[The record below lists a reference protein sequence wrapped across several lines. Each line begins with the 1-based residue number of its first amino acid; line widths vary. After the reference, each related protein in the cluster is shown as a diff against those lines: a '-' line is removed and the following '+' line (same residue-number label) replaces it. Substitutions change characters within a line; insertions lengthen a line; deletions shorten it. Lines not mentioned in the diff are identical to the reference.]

1 MKHRNP
7 LAARQAT
14 STSYLIL
21 ILFFALT
28 IALPYD
34 GNAQKK
40 KKRKKQM
47 ATVVATAKSYIG
59 TPYLY
64 GGMSRSGIDCSA
76 LIYNSYKAAGISIPR
91 TAEAQSK
98 DSKSS
103 KRFKDKDLSSIRV
116 GDVVFFK
123 FKEKRSKWWHS
134 GMITYVN
141 GDDIRFVHAS
151 SSRGVVESQLTSDYY
166 RSNIKN
172 FRRYIR

>member
-1 MKHRNP
+1 MMRRTRFSTHANNYLTLFLF
-7 LAARQAT
+7 LALVV
-14 STSYLIL
+14 SIPFESS
-21 ILFFALT
+21 
-28 IALPYD
+28 
-34 GNAQKK
+34 AQRK

-47 ATVVATAKSYIG
+47 ATVVSTAKSYIG

-64 GGMSRSGIDCSA
+64 GGMSRNGIDCSA

-98 DSKSS
+98 DSKQS
-103 KRFKDKDLSSIRV
+103 KRFKDKDLNSVRV

-123 FKEKRSKWWHS
+123 FKAKRSKWWHS

-151 SSRGVVESQLTSDYY
+151 SSRGVVESQLTSNYY